1 MSVAQAKIAYCPRE
15 FPDEPLASR
24 SVSYSQP
31 LVAVLL
37 CTYNGDNFLAEQLD
51 SIASQTHKNLD
62 LWASDDGSQDKT
74 QDILKEYQSSWLGNR
89 FSIRSGPQQGF
100 AGHFLSLICNSS
112 IQADYF
118 ACSDQDDIWEPE
130 KLERALTKLNDV
142 PGNLPALYCS
152 RTIAVDEHGHQLGLS
167 PLFQKPPSFANALV
181 QNIGGG
187 NTMIMNQA
195 ARELLLSAGSQEVAS
210 HDWWLYLLVS
220 GAGGKV
226 FYDATPSVQYR
237 QHDNNL
243 VGSNT
248 SWLSRLHRIRVLFQG
263 RFRRWNTINTQ
274 ALVQNRKLL
283 TPENQHTLDTFCSA
297 RNRWLVPRLSGMWK
311 SGIYRQTRL
320 GTLGLIVAT
329 LFKKL

>member
-1 MSVAQAKIAYCPRE
+1 MSVAQAKITNDSLGELSAN
-15 FPDEPLASR
+15 R
-24 SVSYSQP
+24 STNYSQP

-37 CTYNGDNFLAEQLD
+37 CTYNGDNFLTEQLD

-62 LWASDDGSQDKT
+62 LWTSDDDSQDKT
-74 QDILKEYQSSWLGNR
+74 QNILEEYQSSWTENH
-89 FSIRSGPQQGF
+89 FSICCGPQQGF
-100 AGHFLSLICNSS
+100 AENFLSLICNSA
-112 IQADYF
+112 IKADYF
-118 ACSDQDDIWEPE
+118 ACSDQDDIWEPD
-130 KLERALTKLNDV
+130 KLERALAKLSDV
-142 PGNLPALYCS
+142 PSNVPALYCS
-152 RTIAVDEHGHQLGLS
+152 RTTAIDKHGHQLGLS

-187 NTMIMNQA
+187 NTMVMNQA
-195 ARELLLSAGSQEVAS
+195 ARELLLCAGSQAVVS
-210 HDWWLYLLVS
+210 HDWWIYLLVS

-248 SWLSRLHRIRVLFQG
+248 SWLSRSHRIRLLLQG

-274 ALVQNRKLL
+274 SLIQNRNLL
-283 TPENQHTLDTFCSA
+283 TLENQRTLDIFCSA
-297 RNRWLVPRLSGMWK
+297 RDRYLIPRLLGMWK

-320 GTLGLIVAT
+320 ETLGLVIAT
-329 LFKKL
+329 VFKKI